1 MLTTVVKKM
10 LTKPLVLALLFFISL
25 SGLFGYASYHFYA
38 EKQLVEERLDVSEA
52 NAKLLSS
59 ALLRA
64 EKANKIDDTIT
75 SEYVFDSKDII
86 ASKEDV
92 LNKIDELAVVV
103 EAVKQDAFT
112 KEEKNAIKYVPLDGS
127 LPISIRRLLTE
138 ACLHAKGFA
147 CDNSR

>member
-1 MLTTVVKKM
+1 MFS
-10 LTKPLVLALLFFISL
+10 KPLILALLFFISL

-38 EKQLVEERLDVSEA
+38 EKQLVEERLDASEA

-59 ALLRA
+59 ALLKA
-64 EKANKIDDTIT
+64 EKAHKITDTIT

-103 EAVKQDAFT
+103 K
-112 KEEKNAIKYVPLDGS
+112 EKNNAIQTNNFVSPSGKLSPDL
-127 LPISIRRLLTE
+127 IRLLTE
-138 ACLHAKGFA
+138 ACLHAKGNA
-147 CDNSR
+147 CAHTK

>member
-1 MLTTVVKKM
+1 MLTDVVKKM
-10 LTKPLVLALLFFISL
+10 FSKPLILALLFFISL

-59 ALLRA
+59 ALLKA
-64 EKANKIDDTIT
+64 EKARKIADTIT

-103 EAVKQDAFT
+103 EAKQDAIT

-127 LPISIRRLLTE
+127 LPVSLRGLLAE
-138 ACLHAKGFA
+138 ACLHAKGIA
-147 CDNSR
+147 CNDS